1 MSLRGGVG
9 GPADGGRM
17 GRISVCSPCGGIP
30 CRRSGFAFRR
40 VRYAAAMSHSGEQNN
55 PHAQPQPNPYG
66 QVPAPQNPVPT
77 QQNPYAPQ
85 NPYPQQAIPPGQTGG
100 YGYPAPGVPAPP
112 TGPPAGAP
120 VAAPGGAGRGMSG
133 WLWAVGGVV
142 AASAIWASLLF
153 ATGGFSSEP
162 SPDSAGYAYTS
173 DLCAD
178 TSMTPFEDAHY
189 KTKAS
194 TGTASKDANPQ
205 HSGAQ
210 LKSLDTMTC
219 NISFEQDGASTSA
232 YSSTWLYNTATL
244 HKEADPTPEFADGYR
259 SYEKQD
265 TSVGYKV
272 EAVPGIGDEAY
283 LVTRKDEGSTS
294 SSSYV
299 ILGVRDGWMTYQSTW
314 SSYASSSGSGKQP
327 TATEV
332 ATMLKTSATE
342 TLRRLRPER

>member
-1 MSLRGGVG
+1 M
-9 GPADGGRM
+9 GPHFRLLTM
-17 GRISVCSPCGGIP
+17 GEIA
-30 CRRSGFAFRR
+30 CRRAGFAFCG
-40 VRYAAAMSHSGEQNN
+40 VRYAAAMSISGDQNN
-55 PHAQPQPNPYG
+55 PYAQPQPQPQPNPYG
-66 QVPAPQNPVPT
+66 QVPAPQNPVPA
-77 QQNPYAPQ
+77 QQNPYA
-85 NPYPQQAIPPGQTGG
+85 QQAIPPGQAGG
-100 YGYPAPGVPAPP
+100 YGYPAAGVPAPP
-112 TGPPAGAP
+112 LGPPAGAP
-120 VAAPGGAGRGMSG
+120 VAAPGGAGRGTSG

-142 AASAIWASLLF
+142 TASAIWASLLF

-162 SPDSAGYAYTS
+162 SPDLAGYAYTN

-210 LKSLDTMTC
+210 LTSLDTMTC
-219 NISFEQDGASTSA
+219 NVSFEQDGASTSA

-244 HKEADPTPEFADGYR
+244 HKETDPTPEFADGYR

-265 TSVGYKV
+265 TSISYQV

-283 LVTRKDEGSTS
+283 LVTRKDDGGTS

-314 SSYASSSGSGKQP
+314 SSYASSSGSDSAKQP

-332 ATMLKTSATE
+332 ATMLKTSARE
-342 TLRRLRPER
+342 TLRRLHTER

>member
-1 MSLRGGVG
+1 MS
-9 GPADGGRM
+9 
-17 GRISVCSPCGGIP
+17 I
-30 CRRSGFAFRR
+30 
-40 VRYAAAMSHSGEQNN
+40 SGEHDN
-55 PHAQPQPNPYG
+55 PYAQPQPNPFG
-66 QVPAPQNPVPT
+66 QAPASQNPVPTPQNPVPT

-85 NPYPQQAIPPGQTGG
+85 NPHAPENPYPPQAIPPGLTGG

-112 TGPPAGAP
+112 AGPPAVAP
-120 VAAPGGAGRGMSG
+120 IAAPSGAGRGTSG

-162 SPDSAGYAYTS
+162 SPDLAGYAYTS

-178 TSMTPFEDAHY
+178 TAMTPFEDAHY

-194 TGTASKDANPQ
+194 TGTASKDDNPQ

-244 HKEADPTPEFADGYR
+244 HKQTDPTPEFADGYR

-283 LVTRKDEGSTS
+283 LVTRRDDGSSTS

-314 SSYASSSGSGKQP
+314 SSYASSSGSDKQP

-342 TLRRLRPER
+342 TLRRLRPVR

>member
-1 MSLRGGVG
+1 MS
-9 GPADGGRM
+9 
-17 GRISVCSPCGGIP
+17 I
-30 CRRSGFAFRR
+30 
-40 VRYAAAMSHSGEQNN
+40 SGEHDN
-55 PHAQPQPNPYG
+55 PYAQPQPNPYG
-66 QVPAPQNPVPT
+66 QVPAPQNPVPAPQNPVPT

-85 NPYPQQAIPPGQTGG
+85 NPHAPENPYPPQAIPPGLTGG

-120 VAAPGGAGRGMSG
+120 LAAPGGAGRGTSG

-162 SPDSAGYAYTS
+162 DPDLAGYAYTS

-178 TSMTPFEDAHY
+178 TSMTPFEDARY

-194 TGTASKDANPQ
+194 TGTASKGDNPQ

-244 HKEADPTPEFADGYR
+244 HKETDPTPEFADGYR

-283 LVTRKDEGSTS
+283 LVTRKDDGSSTS

-314 SSYASSSGSGKQP
+314 SSYASSSGSGSSKQP

-332 ATMLKTSATE
+332 ASMLKTSATE
-342 TLRRLRPER
+342 TLRRLRPGR

>member
-1 MSLRGGVG
+1 MG
-9 GPADGGRM
+9 ADGQHFGPLTT
-17 GRISVCSPCGGIP
+17 GEIP
-30 CRRSGFAFRR
+30 CRRTGFAFRR
-40 VRYAAAMSHSGEQNN
+40 VRYAAAMSISGDQNN
-55 PHAQPQPNPYG
+55 PYAQPQPNPYG
-66 QVPAPQNPVPT
+66 QVPAPQNPVPA
-77 QQNPYAPQ
+77 QQNPYAPR
-85 NPYPQQAIPPGQTGG
+85 NPHAPEIPYPQQAIPPGQTGG

-112 TGPPAGAP
+112 TGPPAGAS
-120 VAAPGGAGRGMSG
+120 VATPGGAGRGMSG

-162 SPDSAGYAYTS
+162 SPDLAGYAYTS

-178 TSMTPFEDAHY
+178 TAMAPFEDARY
-189 KTKAS
+189 KTKVS

-244 HKEADPTPEFADGYR
+244 HKQTDPTREFADGYR

-265 TSVGYKV
+265 TSVGYRV
-272 EAVPGIGDEAY
+272 EAVPGLGDEAY
-283 LVTRKDEGSTS
+283 LVTRKDDGSTS

-314 SSYASSSGSGKQP
+314 SSYTASSGSGSDSGKQP
-327 TATEV
+327 TATDV
-332 ATMLKTSATE
+332 ATMLKSSATE
-342 TLRRLRPER
+342 TLRRLRPGR

>member
-1 MSLRGGVG
+1 
-9 GPADGGRM
+9 
-17 GRISVCSPCGGIP
+17 
-30 CRRSGFAFRR
+30 
-40 VRYAAAMSHSGEQNN
+40 MSHSGDQNN
-55 PHAQPQPNPYG
+55 PYAQPQPNPYG
-66 QVPAPQNPVPT
+66 PVPAQQNPALP
-77 QQNPYAPQ
+77 QQNPYAQQPIPQ
-85 NPYPQQAIPPGQTGG
+85 GQAGG

-112 TGPPAGAP
+112 PGPPAGAP
-120 VAAPGGAGRGMSG
+120 LSAPGGASRGISG
-133 WLWAVGGVV
+133 WLWALGGVV
-142 AASAIWASLLF
+142 AASAIWGSVLF

-162 SPDSAGYAYTS
+162 SPDLAGYAYTG

-178 TSMTPFEDAHY
+178 TSMTPFENAHF
-189 KTKAS
+189 KAKAN
-194 TGTASKDANPQ
+194 TGTTSKDANPQ

-210 LKSLDTMTC
+210 LTSLDTMTC
-219 NISFEQDGASTSA
+219 NVSFEQEGASSSA

-244 HKEADPTPEFADGYR
+244 HRKTDPAPEFADGYR

-265 TSVGYKV
+265 TSVGYRV
-272 EAVPGIGDEAY
+272 EAVPGLGDEAY

-294 SSSYV
+294 SGSYV

-342 TLRRLRPER
+342 TLKRLQNSRSQ